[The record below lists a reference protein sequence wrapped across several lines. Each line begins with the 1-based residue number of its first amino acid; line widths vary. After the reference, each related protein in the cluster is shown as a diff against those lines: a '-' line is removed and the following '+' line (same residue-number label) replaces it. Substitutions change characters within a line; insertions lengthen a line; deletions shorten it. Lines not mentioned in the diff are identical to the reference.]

1 MADYYVYVATEYA
14 QDILGAFGGDID
26 CFAGDAV
33 LVVFS
38 PLVISMAAGTGDGG
52 GDGMNLREST
62 RRAVECA
69 NVAIATLS
77 NFQSTP
83 EDPPLQVH
91 CGVASGDLRSAICG
105 AARLYV
111 NAADAVDYDA
121 GVNVIILHV
130 YR

>member
-1 MADYYVYVATEYA
+1 MATERA

-38 PLVISMAAGTGDGG
+38 PLMMAAGTGDGG
-52 GDGMNLREST
+52 GDGVSLREST

-69 NVAIATLS
+69 HVAIATLS

-91 CGVASGDLRSAICG
+91 CGVASGDLRSGICG
-105 AARLYV
+105 AYIRLC
-111 NAADAVDYDA
+111 
-121 GVNVIILHV
+121 L
-130 YR
+130 